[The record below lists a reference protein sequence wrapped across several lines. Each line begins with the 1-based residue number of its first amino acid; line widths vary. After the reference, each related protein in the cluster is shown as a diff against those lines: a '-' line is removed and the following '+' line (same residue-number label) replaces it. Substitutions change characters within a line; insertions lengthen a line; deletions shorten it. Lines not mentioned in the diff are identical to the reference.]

1 MIFLSLAPS
10 ALTAFILR
18 SLPLTHIF
26 LKRFKNQQQTIIS
39 TVNFRSRSSS
49 IQSIISTYASSPP
62 TAVSSDL
69 LFQPQTKQNYIV
81 HSRSGDD
88 DATSSSSSDTEC
100 ILHLSRT
107 SKASQTKTTT
117 TTTPTRR
124 RRRRDRV
131 ELIAIKTEQ
140 TTGNK
145 RPSENTVHISDSD
158 NNAKT
163 KPELEIVEDCYRSR
177 SHQTHQPLNIRCLED
192 KENINTITLS
202 TDDDSADNG
211 SDTDNDEYQKIGHNM
226 PPANSAAGK
235 LPGRQT
241 NNSLSSL
248 TGNIF
253 IPPLSG
259 ATAAT
264 AGSGSGSTAAT
275 AGLSNSTTAVDDG
288 GSVEAAT
295 GAASSTKNKNKLDKI
310 VTGQQQRK
318 KKSKSSE
325 V

>member
-1 MIFLSLAPS
+1 MFLLNR
-10 ALTAFILR
+10 L
-18 SLPLTHIF
+18 
-26 LKRFKNQQQTIIS
+26 KNQRQTIIS

-88 DATSSSSSDTEC
+88 DATTSSSSDTEC
-100 ILHLSRT
+100 ILPLSRT
-107 SKASQTKTTT
+107 SQASRTKATTT
-117 TTTPTRR
+117 SPRRR

-131 ELIAIKTEQ
+131 ELLNAIKTEQ
-140 TTGNK
+140 TTVQ
-145 RPSENTVHISDSD
+145 RPSGNNVHISVSD
-158 NNAKT
+158 NNVKT
-163 KPELEIVEDCYRSR
+163 KPELEIDEDCYRR
-177 SHQTHQPLNIRCLED
+177 SHQTHQSHNNRCRED

-202 TDDDSADNG
+202 TDDDSADDG
-211 SDTDNDEYQKIGHNM
+211 TDTDNDEYQKNVQIM

-259 ATAAT
+259 AAAAT
-264 AGSGSGSTAAT
+264 AGSGSTAAT

-288 GSVEAAT
+288 GSVAAAT
-295 GAASSTKNKNKLDKI
+295 GAATSSTKSKIKPDK
-310 VTGQQQRK
+310 TAAGQQQRK

>member
-1 MIFLSLAPS
+1 M
-10 ALTAFILR
+10 
-18 SLPLTHIF
+18 
-26 LKRFKNQQQTIIS
+26 
-39 TVNFRSRSSS
+39 
-49 IQSIISTYASSPP
+49 
-62 TAVSSDL
+62 
-69 LFQPQTKQNYIV
+69 
-81 HSRSGDD
+81 
-88 DATSSSSSDTEC
+88 
-100 ILHLSRT
+100 SRT
-107 SKASQTKTTT
+107 SQASRTKA
-117 TTTPTRR
+117 TTTPIRR

-131 ELIAIKTEQ
+131 DLLNAIKTEQ
-140 TTGNK
+140 TAVQ
-145 RPSENTVHISDSD
+145 RPSEKNVNIPDID
-158 NNAKT
+158 NNVKA
-163 KPELEIVEDCYRSR
+163 KPELEIEEDCYRR
-177 SHQTHQPLNIRCLED
+177 SHQSHNNRCRED

-202 TDDDSADNG
+202 TDDDSADDG
-211 SDTDNDEYQKIGHNM
+211 SDTDNDVYQKISQIM

-259 ATAAT
+259 ATAAA

-288 GSVEAAT
+288 GLVEAAT
-295 GAASSTKNKNKLDKI
+295 GAAASSTKSKNKLEK
-310 VTGQQQRK
+310 TAAGQQQRK